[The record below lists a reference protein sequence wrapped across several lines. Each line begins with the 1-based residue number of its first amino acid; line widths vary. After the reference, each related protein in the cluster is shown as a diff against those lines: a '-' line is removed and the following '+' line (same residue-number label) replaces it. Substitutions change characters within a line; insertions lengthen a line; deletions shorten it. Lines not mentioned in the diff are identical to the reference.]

1 MDARGPVSA
10 CVAEK
15 DSYSM
20 STNLPGRDRSRAGEN
35 GDAHRNDQAET
46 IQLVQEIKETA
57 EGLLADGAD
66 RGDVKLMARAFSE
79 LRSAFAMLAKYRH
92 RRKVTVFG
100 SARTLEDDPVYQHA
114 VAFGEAIARAGYMV
128 ITGAGGG
135 IMEAGHVGAGKA
147 ESIGINIMLPFEQ
160 EANRVIAGDP
170 KLVSLRYFFT
180 RKLLFVKETNAIVL
194 FPGGF
199 GTLDEGF
206 EALTMMQTGKSDIK
220 PIVMVDQPGGTYWS
234 RFDHYVRDEL
244 YEPGL
249 ISEEDLSLYFITTSV
264 SEAVAHIN
272 DFYRMY
278 HSQRY
283 VRGQL
288 VIRLQH
294 PVEND
299 LVERLNEEFQD
310 ILKGGRI
317 RLGDAHSHERN
328 ERDLHHL
335 PRLYVPF
342 DKRGYGRLR
351 QMIDLINEIGLPEQ
365 ARQAE

>member
-1 MDARGPVSA
+1 
-10 CVAEK
+10 
-15 DSYSM
+15 M
-20 STNLPGRDRSRAGEN
+20 SSHSNGRDRSHSPVGS
-35 GDAHRNDQAET
+35 DQPRDPQRDDLAESAR
-46 IQLVQEIKETA
+46 LVAEIKADA

-66 RGDVKLMARAFSE
+66 RGDVKLIARALSE
-79 LRSAFAMLAKYRH
+79 LRSAFAMLSNYRH
-92 RRKVTVFG
+92 RKKVTVFG
-100 SARTLEDDPVYQHA
+100 SARTPEDDPVYQHA
-114 VAFGEAIARAGYMV
+114 VHFGQAIAREGYMV

-135 IMEAGHVGAGKA
+135 IMEAGHVGAGLA

-160 EANRVIAGDP
+160 QANRIIAGDP

-180 RKLLFVKETNAIVL
+180 RKLLFVKETQAIVL

-220 PIVMVDQPGGTYWS
+220 PIVMIDQPGGTYWS

-244 YEPGL
+244 FEPGL
-249 ISEEDLSLYFITTSV
+249 ISEEDLSLYFITTSID
-264 SEAVAHIN
+264 EAVSHIN
-272 DFYRMY
+272 QFYRVY

-288 VIRLQH
+288 VLRLQASLDRR
-294 PVEND
+294 VVD
-299 LVERLNEEFQD
+299 RLNDEFQD

-317 RLGDAHSHERN
+317 RQGDAHSHERN

-335 PRLYVPF
+335 PRLFVPF

-351 QMIDLINEIGLPEQ
+351 QMIDLINEIGLPEVSEES
-365 ARQAE
+365 ARPST